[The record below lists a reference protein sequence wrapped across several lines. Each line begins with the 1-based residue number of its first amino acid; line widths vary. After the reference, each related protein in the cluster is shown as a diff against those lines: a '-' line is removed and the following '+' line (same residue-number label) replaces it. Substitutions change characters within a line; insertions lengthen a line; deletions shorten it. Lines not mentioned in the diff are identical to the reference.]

1 VETLLAWAVHFLRGL
16 WIALLPSPERE
27 DYARRH
33 GHDAPRW
40 SLGFG
45 FVQGGLGVALFVIGG
60 LAFMRGS
67 ASILSWG
74 MLESWQPGL
83 TTNEIRATGVIGWL
97 AWFICPLSWPPAYLA
112 MVGLVRCATFAITR
126 EAVGEPLALATLR
139 LIQALRLRRNQR
151 VREEELGPVRPD
163 SIALENGDVVVL
175 TSREKNCWEEEATVE
190 VAGRYYRLVSVEERT
205 DGDSKTI
212 AYRLREAA
220 SGNVIR
226 RLVRYSPPPEWHD
239 LTTHSSNNRVGKSP

>member
-1 VETLLAWAVHFLRGL
+1 METLLAWAVHLLRGL

-27 DYARRH
+27 AYARCH

-45 FVQGGLGVALFVIGG
+45 FVQGGVGVALFVIGG

-67 ASILSWG
+67 ALILSWG
-74 MLESWQPGL
+74 MLENWQPGM

-97 AWFICPLSWPPAYLA
+97 AWFICPVSWPPAYLA
-112 MVGLVRCATFAITR
+112 MIGLIRCSTFAITR
-126 EAVGEPLALATLR
+126 EAIGEPLVLAALR
-139 LIQALRLRRNQR
+139 LIQALRLRRRQR
-151 VREEELGPVRPD
+151 FREEELGPVRPD
-163 SIALENGDVVVL
+163 RIAVENGDVVVMA
-175 TSREKNCWEEEATVE
+175 SREKSGWEKEATVE
-190 VAGRYYRLVSVEERT
+190 VAGRYYRLVAVEERSA
-205 DGDSKTI
+205 GASKTI
-212 AYRLREAA
+212 AYRLRKAS

-239 LTTHSSNNRVGKSP
+239 LNPPFHEY